1 MFVHDALC
9 EVIQCGDTE
18 IPAARLVETMSHTI
32 PGDTSTGFQQQFEV
46 HYYSNLIAEQNT
58 HIKCTLVARKFSSE
72 VV

>member
-18 IPAARLVETMSHTI
+18 IPAARLGSAVETMSHTV

-46 HYYSNLIAEQNT
+46 HYYSN
-58 HIKCTLVARKFSSE
+58 
-72 VV
+72 